1 MLPVRSI
8 PLWLGVLL
16 LVGCAA
22 SNIPPEDELVVRAG
36 IVVDRQL
43 VDTGEARSKTR
54 VDTSVHA
61 TISSGGG
68 FAIGLGFLLSPFL
81 SSDDVKQAM
90 RYDIDLVDGDRMTV
104 YHDDR
109 GFYPG
114 DCVEIRVHPNQQKYP
129 PILRR
134 NPAAC

>member
-1 MLPVRSI
+1 MAPVRSI
-8 PLWLGVLL
+8 LPWLVALL
-16 LVGCAA
+16 LGGCAA
-22 SNIPPEDELVVRAG
+22 GGTPPQDELVVLAG

-54 VDTSVHA
+54 VDTSIHA
-61 TISSGGG
+61 TVSSGGG

-81 SSDDVKQAM
+81 SSDEVKQAM
-90 RYDIDLVDGDRMTV
+90 RYDIDLIDGDRMTV

-114 DCVEIRVHPNQQKYP
+114 DCVEIRVHPNQDRYP
-129 PILRR
+129 PTLRR